1 MGGHNDAMVNG
12 GEWRLRMQHG
22 EWLNHDQQIDF
33 QGKGGG
39 A

>member
-22 EWLNHDQQIDF
+22 EWCLVAV
-33 QGKGGG
+33 GGHM
-39 A
+39 